1 MNNRSIAVRDVS
13 KSFGTTKALSKVS
26 ITFEENKIYGLLGRN
41 GAGKSTLLNIISNRL
56 FADNGQVMMNGIP
69 VVENDEVL
77 RNMYLMSE
85 QSLYPSGMKVKEAF
99 QWSSQFYPKF
109 DMDYAVNL
117 ANQFGLNLKKSM
129 KGLSTGYNSIFKNI
143 IALSV
148 NVPFVLLDEPVLGL
162 DANHRELF
170 YRILIEKYAKNPF
183 TVVISTH
190 LIEEV
195 SGVIEDIIILKEGQI
210 IRNESKDK
218 LLSGGYTVSGK
229 SSDVEAYI
237 AGRDII
243 GVDTL
248 GGLKTAYI
256 LGEIDKNEIPKTLE
270 TGRMDLQKIFIQMTN
285 S

>member
-1 MNNRSIAVRDVS
+1 MNNRSMAVRDVS

-99 QWSSQFYPKF
+99 RWSSQFYPKF

-218 LLSGGYTVSGK
+218 LLLGGYIVSGK

-256 LGEIDKNEIPKTLE
+256 LGEMDKNEIPQTLE
-270 TGRMDLQKIFIQMTN
+270 TGRMDLQKIFIQLTN